1 MANSVTYGKLL
12 VTCFLVS
19 LFLLSDAVTV
29 MWKHM
34 FSHVRALVCD
44 AVCIQSASSHLA
56 DTLAAF
62 TLSALDR

>member
-1 MANSVTYGKLL
+1 MANSVTHDKLQA
-12 VTCFLVS
+12 TCCLIS
-19 LFLLSDAVTV
+19 LFLFSDAVTA

-44 AVCIQSASSHLA
+44 AVCIQSAPSHLA